1 MEFVVI
7 VLFVAAIVLV
17 NFLVVRAQRRRAERP
32 ATPKTGANPVQGAKS
47 AGRAPAG
54 ASPEASREAVAR
66 LDEAGHRQ
74 VYAAIAQ
81 GQPIRAIQ
89 VYAQLTGCGLRAASA
104 AVASLASHPVP
115 YIRQAPKPESSVE
128 TPSVEIPPADAGSSA
143 AAPQAPGIDETG
155 KRGDTAAPEAGPLQ
169 PGADTGGAG
178 AGKTGAGK
186 TGPEKADQDPGN
198 AAAEATSPE
207 KVEKD
212 SPAPGTPKDAGKRQN
227 PQTLPDEAEISKW
240 AQNLRPEDF

>member
-7 VLFVAAIVLV
+7 ILFVAAIVLV
-17 NFLVVRAQRRRAERP
+17 NFLVGRIQRRRAGRP
-32 ATPKTGANPVQGAKS
+32 AAPKAAATPARGARP

-54 ASPEASREAVAR
+54 ASLEVSREAAAR

-115 YIRQAPKPESSVE
+115 LTRPAPKPDPAADSPAADE
-128 TPSVEIPPADAGSSA
+128 TAQGIVGPAPADTTGRDTVAEPAAGSS
-143 AAPQAPGIDETG
+143 PEN
-155 KRGDTAAPEAGPLQ
+155 AAPESTHGGGSDAETAGES
-169 PGADTGGAG
+169 AA
-178 AGKTGAGK
+178 
-186 TGPEKADQDPGN
+186 QDSAAQD
-198 AAAEATSPE
+198 AAAS
-207 KVEKD
+207 
-212 SPAPGTPKDAGKRQN
+212 GTPGKGTEKRN
-227 PQTLPDEAEISKW
+227 NSQTLPDEAEISKW

>member
-7 VLFVAAIVLV
+7 ILFVAAIVLV
-17 NFLVVRAQRRRAERP
+17 NFLVGRAQRRRAGRP
-32 ATPKTGANPVQGAKS
+32 AAPKAAPNQAQGTRS
-47 AGRAPAG
+47 PGRAPAG
-54 ASPEASREAVAR
+54 ASPEASREAVSR

-115 YIRQAPKPESSVE
+115 YTKPAPKPAAE
-128 TPSVEIPPADAGSSA
+128 TPSGETPSGETGRPEGNGTEDTRPAGAEDTKAAPPLKDAGETGKDPGTAA
-143 AAPQAPGIDETG
+143 AAP
-155 KRGDTAAPEAGPLQ
+155 
-169 PGADTGGAG
+169 
-178 AGKTGAGK
+178 
-186 TGPEKADQDPGN
+186 PEKAGTD
-198 AAAEATSPE
+198 A
-207 KVEKD
+207 
-212 SPAPGTPKDAGKRQN
+212 PAPGTPKDAGKRNN

>member
-7 VLFVAAIVLV
+7 ILFVAAIVLV
-17 NFLVVRAQRRRAERP
+17 NFLVGRAQRRRAGRP
-32 ATPKTGANPVQGAKS
+32 ATPKPAVNPAQGAKP

-115 YIRQAPKPESSVE
+115 YTRPAPKPDPAAQKPSAQSPSVQATSAQAPAAE
-128 TPSVEIPPADAGSSA
+128 TPDTGRSKAADDTQAEGDEAAPSLNDAG
-143 AAPQAPGIDETG
+143 ETG
-155 KRGDTAAPEAGPLQ
+155 KDSGKAAAEPAS
-169 PGADTGGAG
+169 
-178 AGKTGAGK
+178 
-186 TGPEKADQDPGN
+186 PEKAGKG
-198 AAAEATSPE
+198 S
-207 KVEKD
+207 
-212 SPAPGTPKDAGKRQN
+212 SAPGTPKDAGQRN
-227 PQTLPDEAEISKW
+227 DPQTLPDEAEISKW

>member
-7 VLFVAAIVLV
+7 ILFVAAIVLV
-17 NFLVVRAQRRRAERP
+17 NFLVGRAQRRRAGRP
-32 ATPKTGANPVQGAKS
+32 ATPKAAPNQAQGPRS

-54 ASPEASREAVAR
+54 ASPEASREAVSR

-115 YIRQAPKPESSVE
+115 YTKPAPKPAAE
-128 TPSVEIPPADAGSSA
+128 TPSAETPSTETGRPEAAGTDDTKAALKDAGETGKDPGTAA
-143 AAPQAPGIDETG
+143 AAPAEETG
-155 KRGDTAAPEAGPLQ
+155 SDAP
-169 PGADTGGAG
+169 
-178 AGKTGAGK
+178 
-186 TGPEKADQDPGN
+186 
-198 AAAEATSPE
+198 AT
-207 KVEKD
+207 
-212 SPAPGTPKDAGKRQN
+212 GTPKDAGKRNN

>member
-7 VLFVAAIVLV
+7 ILFVAAIVLV
-17 NFLVVRAQRRRAERP
+17 NFLVGRAQRRRAGRP
-32 ATPKTGANPVQGAKS
+32 ATPKAAPNQAQGARS

-115 YIRQAPKPESSVE
+115 YTKPAPKPAAE
-128 TPSVEIPPADAGSSA
+128 TPSAETPSGETGRPEGHGTDAAQPAGAEDTKAAPPRKDAG
-143 AAPQAPGIDETG
+143 ETG
-155 KRGDTAAPEAGPLQ
+155 KDPGTAAATPPE
-169 PGADTGGAG
+169 
-178 AGKTGAGK
+178 KTGSDA
-186 TGPEKADQDPGN
+186 
-198 AAAEATSPE
+198 
-207 KVEKD
+207 
-212 SPAPGTPKDAGKRQN
+212 PAPGTPKDAGKRNN